1 MRLNNQEKK
10 LKSRRQNRNLWE
22 WIEIF
27 RNLWRVVF
35 TYVKLSIKF
44 TNGIFSKRAIFVCLP
59 RRKFTFLRGPLVFVL
74 IISWIFSGWPQIWQ
88 KPEIPLYP
96 PKFLW
101 NFGLPTEISEKFEWA
116 RQGIQEARAA

>member
-1 MRLNNQEKK
+1 MRIIKK
-10 LKSRRQNRNLWE
+10 LASFILILLIVLAYFYSYPPLPFLEN
-22 WIEIF
+22 F
-27 RNLWRVVF
+27 WRA
-35 TYVKLSIKF
+35 
-44 TNGIFSKRAIFVCLP
+44 R
-59 RRKFTFLRGPLVFVL
+59 
-74 IISWIFSGWPQIWQ
+74 IWQ